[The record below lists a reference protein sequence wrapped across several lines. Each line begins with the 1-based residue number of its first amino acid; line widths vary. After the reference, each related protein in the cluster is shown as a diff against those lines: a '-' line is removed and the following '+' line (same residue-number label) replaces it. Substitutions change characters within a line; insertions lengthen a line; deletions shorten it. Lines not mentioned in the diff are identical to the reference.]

1 MAAALDEATSYKRK
15 ECALYNLMG
24 RTFISLAAANRRSAG
39 NTRGSAGNTR
49 GSAGNA
55 RESKGF
61 DERTVYR
68 GRGSNDWNT
77 YTHTMS
83 KCIHV

>member
-1 MAAALDEATSYKRK
+1 MDEATTYKRK

-24 RTFISLAAANRRSAG
+24 HTFISLAAANRRSAG
-39 NTRGSAGNTR
+39 NAR

-77 YTHTMS
+77 YTHTHTHTMS